1 LRPPSIRRRQG
12 RVDDAFA
19 SLPEHFIGL
28 GHRAPATV
36 EVRLAEED
44 RFWRVALGAEG
55 CEVTE
60 GAGGKPDVVIET
72 DRNTWLALR
81 SGRRTGLEAFRDGKL
96 RITGDLDLALSFE
109 GLFRLP
115 DGGQPKLSVHEVKA
129 GSQKISTMSM
139 GSGDETVL
147 LLHGLGSDKSS
158 FFTTLLD
165 LSRDHTVHAIDF
177 PGFGASSKPAAAPY
191 NAQWFARRLRDF
203 MDTMQID
210 RAHLVGNSMGGRIAI
225 ELGLLEP
232 NRVSSLSLLT
242 PALAWRRRRAFLP
255 VVRLLRPELAAL
267 PHPILARIVREQVKG
282 LFVDPDKLDP
292 QMIEITANEF
302 CRQYRSRNSRIAF
315 YAAARNIYLDEPFGA
330 QGLWTRLGELEPP
343 SMFVFGDEDAL
354 VPAGFGRHVQEALP
368 EADCVVLESCGHVP
382 QIEHPEHTHKLVRGH
397 IRAAAA
403 DLESSPTRWVM
414 RAA

>member
-1 LRPPSIRRRQG
+1 MRASLDRRRQG

-19 SLPEHFIGL
+19 SLPERFIGL

-44 RFWRVALGAEG
+44 RFWRVALGADG

-60 GAGGKPDVVIET
+60 GAGDKPDVVIET

-81 SGRRTGLEAFRDGKL
+81 SGRRSGLEAFRDGKL

-115 DGGQPKLSVHEVKA
+115 DGGPPLLSVHEVKA
-129 GSQKISTMSM
+129 GSQKISTMST
-139 GSGDETVL
+139 GTGGETVL

-158 FFTTLLD
+158 FFTTVRD
-165 LSRDHTVHAIDF
+165 LGRDHTVHAIDF

-232 NRVSSLSLLT
+232 HRVSSLSLLT
-242 PALAWRRRRAFLP
+242 PALAWRRRRTFLP
-255 VVRLLRPELAAL
+255 LVRLLRPELAAL
-267 PHPILARIVREQVKG
+267 PHPILVPIVRDQVKG
-282 LFVDPDKLDP
+282 LFADPGKLDP

-315 YAAARNIYLDEPFGA
+315 YAAARNIYLDEPFGE

-343 SMFVFGDEDAL
+343 SMFVFGDNDNWSPRPSAATSRTPCPG
-354 VPAGFGRHVQEALP
+354 PASCP
-368 EADCVVLESCGHVP
+368 ESSCGHVAM
-382 QIEHPEHTHKLVRGH
+382 IEQPDRTHTLVRGAH
-397 IRAAAA
+397 QRRRRSGIIAH
-403 DLESSPTRWVM
+403 
-414 RAA
+414 